1 MGVRTVRAGRA
12 AGKSRQGRR
21 VRGAAGPARSG
32 WENKKKDL
40 AKRSDVEK
48 ARGGSSSVHASGVGP
63 AQLPGWG
70 GGPPCAV
77 FPRKIWFLPVD
88 VRAADALSFFS
99 PHARVLVWHGAARV
113 TSPAARR
120 RKVTGGGI
128 MLPGPTT
135 APRPVDLLPAPA
147 TASPSHSKSVDQ
159 LPMPLV
165 LKLLIASK
173 LGGTACAECSLIS
186 CL

>member
-128 MLPGPTT
+128 MLPGPEVYKTGKN
-135 APRPVDLLPAPA
+135 RR
-147 TASPSHSKSVDQ
+147 
-159 LPMPLV
+159 
-165 LKLLIASK
+165 
-173 LGGTACAECSLIS
+173 
-186 CL
+186 